1 VPAVTVEVSVV
12 VPTFK
17 RPQLLDRCL
26 AALVNQ
32 SFDPSAYEIV
42 IADDAASES
51 TRRQVEDWRRRCP
64 RSGPAIHYLPV
75 RDSQGPAAAR
85 NAGWRFARGQVIAFT
100 DDDCIP
106 EPEWLTAGTRAIRA
120 GATGVSGRVVV
131 PLPEDPTDYERNAA
145 GLATAEFVT
154 ANCFYRRSALAAV
167 GGFDERFA
175 MAWREDSD
183 LWLTF
188 MGRGDTLV
196 SAQDAVVVH
205 PLRPAPWGV
214 SLSQQRKSQ
223 YNALLYKKHPLLY
236 RQRVQ
241 PGPPR
246 DYYAI
251 VTSIAGCLLGL
262 GLRRPGIA
270 IASFAV
276 WARLTGAFIARRLH
290 GTTRRPA
297 HIAEMAVTSAL
308 IPPLAVY
315 WRLRGA
321 FAHRV
326 RFL

>member
-17 RPQLLDRCL
+17 RPDLLERCL
-26 AALVNQ
+26 AALVAQ
-32 SFDPSAYEIV
+32 IFDPSAYEIV
-42 IADDAASES
+42 VADDAASES
-51 TRRQVEDWRRRCP
+51 TRRQVEDWRSRCLLT
-64 RSGPAIHYLPV
+64 GPAIHYLPV
-75 RDSQGPAAAR
+75 RDSRGPAAAR

-106 EPEWLTAGTRAIRA
+106 DPGWLSAGTRAIRN

-145 GLATAEFVT
+145 GLATSEFVT
-154 ANCFYRRSALAAV
+154 ANCFYLRSALKAV

-188 MGRGDTLV
+188 IGRGEPLV
-196 SAQDAVVVH
+196 SAEDAVVVH

-223 YNALLYKKHPLLY
+223 YNALLYKKHPVLY

-251 VTSIAGCLLGL
+251 VAAIAGCLLGL
-262 GLRRPGIA
+262 GLRRQGVA
-270 IASFAV
+270 VASFLV
-276 WARLTGAFIARRLH
+276 WARLTGAFIARRLQ
-290 GTTRRPA
+290 GTSRRPA
-297 HIAEMAVTSAL
+297 HIAEMVVTSAL
-308 IPPLAVY
+308 IPPLTVY

-321 FAHRV
+321 FAYRV
-326 RFL
+326 RLL

>member
-1 VPAVTVEVSVV
+1 MTVEVSAV
-12 VPTFK
+12 VPTSN

-26 AALVNQ
+26 AGLVAQ
-32 SFDPSAYEIV
+32 TFDPTAYEIV
-42 IADDAASES
+42 IADDEASES
-51 TRRQVEDWRRRCP
+51 TRRQVEEWRSRFLQI
-64 RSGPAIHYLPV
+64 GPAIHYLPV
-75 RDSQGPAAAR
+75 CDSRGPAAAR
-85 NAGWRFARGQVIAFT
+85 NAGWRFARGGVIAFT

-106 EPEWLTAGTRAIRA
+106 EPEWLVAGVRAIRE

-154 ANCFYRRSALAAV
+154 ANSFYLRSALEAV

-188 MGRGDTLV
+188 MGRGEKLV
-196 SAQDAVVVH
+196 SAEDAVVIH

-223 YNALLYKKHPLLY
+223 YNALLYKKHPQLY

-251 VTSIAGCLLGL
+251 VGSIVGFLLGL
-262 GLRRPGIA
+262 GLRRPGVTV
-270 IASFAV
+270 ASFV
-276 WARLTGAFIARRLH
+276 IWVRLTATFIARRLQ
-290 GTTRRPA
+290 GTSRRPA
-297 HIAEMAVTSAL
+297 HVAEVAVTSAL

-321 FAHRV
+321 FVHRV

>member
-1 VPAVTVEVSVV
+1 VTIEVSVV
-12 VPTFK
+12 VPTFN

-26 AALVNQ
+26 AGLVAQ
-32 SFDPSAYEIV
+32 TFDASVYEIV

-51 TRRQVEDWRRRCP
+51 TRRQVEEWRNRYLQM
-64 RSGPAIHYLPV
+64 GPAIHYLPV
-75 RDSQGPAAAR
+75 RDSRGPAAAR
-85 NAGWRFARGQVIAFT
+85 NAGWRFGQGRVIAFT

-106 EPEWLTAGTRAIRA
+106 QPEWLAAAVRSIRG
-120 GATGVSGRVVV
+120 GASGVSGRVVV
-131 PLPEDPTDYERNAA
+131 PLPEEPTDYERNAA

-154 ANCFYRRSALAAV
+154 ANCFYLRSALEAV
-167 GGFDERFA
+167 SGFDERFA

-188 MGRGDTLV
+188 MGRGETLV
-196 SAQDAVVVH
+196 SAADAVVIH
-205 PLRPAPWGV
+205 PLRPAHWGV

-223 YNALLYKKHPLLY
+223 YNALLYKKHPQLY

-251 VTSIAGCLLGL
+251 VGSIVGCLLGL
-262 GLRRPGIA
+262 GFGRPGVTM
-270 IASFAV
+270 ASLMIWV
-276 WARLTGAFIARRLH
+276 RLTGEFIARRMQ
-290 GTTRRPA
+290 GTSRRPA
-297 HIAEMAVTSAL
+297 HIAEVAVTSAL

-321 FAHRV
+321 FVHRV

>member
-1 VPAVTVEVSVV
+1 VMIEVSVV

-26 AALVNQ
+26 AALVAQ
-32 SFDPSAYEIV
+32 TFDPSAYEIV
-42 IADDAASES
+42 IADDAANET
-51 TRRQVEDWRRRCP
+51 TRRQVEDWRNRCP
-64 RSGPAIHYLPV
+64 QTGPAVHYLPV
-75 RDSQGPAAAR
+75 RDSHGPAAAR
-85 NAGWRFARGQVIAFT
+85 NAGWRFARGRVIAFT

-106 EPEWLTAGTRAIRA
+106 EPEWLTAGTRAIRD

-154 ANCFYRRSALAAV
+154 ANCFYLRSALEEV

-188 MGRGDTLV
+188 MARGERLV
-196 SAQDAVVVH
+196 SAEDAVVLH

-214 SLSQQRKSQ
+214 SLSQQRKSM
-223 YNALLYKKHPLLY
+223 YNALLYKKHPVLY

-251 VTSIAGCLLGL
+251 VASIVGCLLGL
-262 GLRRPGIA
+262 GLRRPGITV
-270 IASFAV
+270 ASFLV
-276 WARLTGAFIARRLH
+276 WARLTGEFIARRLRD
-290 GTTRRPA
+290 TSRRPA
-297 HIAEMAVTSAL
+297 HITEVVATSAL

-321 FAHRV
+321 FVHRV

>member
-1 VPAVTVEVSVV
+1 VTLEVSVV

-17 RPQLLDRCL
+17 RPQHLDRCL
-26 AALVNQ
+26 AALAAQ
-32 SFDPSAYEIV
+32 TFDPSAYEIV

-51 TRRQVEDWRRRCP
+51 TRHQVEIWRNRCP
-64 RSGPAIHYLPV
+64 QTGPAIHYLPV
-75 RDSQGPAAAR
+75 RDSHGPAAAR
-85 NAGWRFARGQVIAFT
+85 NAGWRFAQGRVIAFT

-106 EPEWLTAGTRAIRA
+106 EPEWLTAGTRAIRG

-131 PLPEDPTDYERNAA
+131 PLPGDPTDYERNAA
-145 GLATAEFVT
+145 GLASAEFVT
-154 ANCFYRRSALAAV
+154 ANCFYLRSALEAV

-188 MGRGDTLV
+188 MGRGETLV
-196 SAQDAVVVH
+196 NAEDAVVIH

-223 YNALLYKKHPLLY
+223 YNALLYKKHPVLY

-241 PGPPR
+241 PGPPH

-251 VTSIAGCLLGL
+251 VASIAGCLLGL
-262 GLRRPGIA
+262 GLRRPGITA
-270 IASFAV
+270 ASFMV
-276 WARLTGAFIARRLH
+276 WARLTAAFIARRLH
-290 GTTRRPA
+290 GTSRRPA
-297 HIAEMAVTSAL
+297 HIAEVAVTSAL

-321 FAHRV
+321 FVHRV

>member
-1 VPAVTVEVSVV
+1 VMIEVSVV

-17 RPQLLDRCL
+17 RRQLLDRCL
-26 AALVNQ
+26 AALVAQ
-32 SFDPSAYEIV
+32 TFDPSAYEIV
-42 IADDAASES
+42 IADDAASET
-51 TRRQVEDWRRRCP
+51 TRRQVEDWRNRCP
-64 RSGPAIHYLPV
+64 QTEPAVHYLPV
-75 RDSQGPAAAR
+75 RDSHGPAAAR
-85 NAGWRFARGQVIAFT
+85 NAGWRFARGRVIAFT

-106 EPEWLTAGTRAIRA
+106 EPEWLTAGTRAIRD

-154 ANCFYRRSALAAV
+154 ANCFYLRSALEAV

-188 MGRGDTLV
+188 MGRGERLV
-196 SAQDAVVVH
+196 SAEDAVVLH

-214 SLSQQRKSQ
+214 SLSQQRKSM
-223 YNALLYKKHPLLY
+223 YNALLYKKHPVLY

-251 VTSIAGCLLGL
+251 VASIVGCLLGL
-262 GLRRPGIA
+262 GLRRPGITV
-270 IASFAV
+270 ASFLV
-276 WARLTGAFIARRLH
+276 WARMTGEFIARRLH
-290 GTTRRPA
+290 DTSRRPA
-297 HIAEMAVTSAL
+297 HIVEVAVTSAL

-321 FAHRV
+321 VVHRV

>member
-1 VPAVTVEVSVV
+1 MTVEVSVV
-12 VPTFK
+12 VPTFN
-17 RPQLLDRCL
+17 RPQLLERCL
-26 AALVNQ
+26 AGLVAQ
-32 SFDPSAYEIV
+32 AFDPSAYEIV
-42 IADDAASES
+42 IADDAASER
-51 TRRQVEDWRRRCP
+51 TRRQVEDWRSGCLQT
-64 RSGPAIHYLPV
+64 GPAIHYLPV
-75 RDSQGPAAAR
+75 CDSRGPAGAR
-85 NAGWRFARGQVIAFT
+85 NAGWRFARGRVIAFT

-106 EPEWLTAGTRAIRA
+106 EAKWLAAGARAIRE
-120 GATGVSGRVVV
+120 GASGVSGRVVV
-131 PLPEDPTDYERNAA
+131 PLPEDPTDYERDAA
-145 GLATAEFVT
+145 GLEIAEFVT
-154 ANCFYRRSALAAV
+154 ANCFYLRSALEAV

-188 MGRGDTLV
+188 MERGETLV
-196 SAQDAVVVH
+196 SADDAVVIH

-223 YNALLYKKHPLLY
+223 YNALLYKKHPELY

-251 VTSIAGCLLGL
+251 VGSIAGCLLGL
-262 GLRRPGIA
+262 GLRRPGVA
-270 IASFAV
+270 VASFMV
-276 WARLTGAFIARRLH
+276 WARLTGAFIARRLR
-290 GTTRRPA
+290 GTSRRPA

-321 FAHRV
+321 FAYRV

>member
-1 VPAVTVEVSVV
+1 MTVEVSVV
-12 VPTFK
+12 VPTFE
-17 RPQLLDRCL
+17 RPELLELCL
-26 AALVNQ
+26 AALVAQ
-32 SFDPSAYEIV
+32 TFDPSAYEIV
-42 IADDAASES
+42 IADDAASER
-51 TRRQVEDWRRRCP
+51 TRHQVEDWRRRCLLT
-64 RSGPAIHYLPV
+64 GPPIHYLPV

-85 NAGWRFARGQVIAFT
+85 NAGWRCARGRVIAFT

-106 EPEWLTAGTRAIRA
+106 EPEWLSAGVRAIRN
-120 GATGVSGRVVV
+120 GATGVSGRVFM

-145 GLATAEFVT
+145 GLATTEFVT
-154 ANCFYRRSALAAV
+154 ANCFYLRSALDAV

-188 MGRGDTLV
+188 LERGETLV
-196 SAQDAVVVH
+196 SAEDAVVVH

-223 YNALLYKKHPLLY
+223 YNALLYKKHPVLY

-251 VTSIAGCLLGL
+251 VASIVGCLLGL
-262 GLRRPGIA
+262 GLRRPGVA
-270 IASFAV
+270 VASFLV
-276 WARLTGAFIARRLH
+276 WARLTGAFIARRLQ
-290 GTTRRPA
+290 GTSRRPA
-297 HIAEMAVTSAL
+297 HIAEMVVTSAL

-321 FAHRV
+321 FAYRV

>member
-1 VPAVTVEVSVV
+1 MPAVTVEVSVV

-26 AALVNQ
+26 AALVAQTFN
-32 SFDPSAYEIV
+32 PSAYEVV
-42 IADDAASES
+42 IADDAASDS
-51 TRRQVEDWRRRCP
+51 TRRLVEDWRSRCQQT
-64 RSGPAIHYLPV
+64 GPAIHYLPV
-75 RDSQGPAAAR
+75 RDAHGPAAAR
-85 NAGWRFARGQVIAFT
+85 NAGWRFARGKVIAFT

-106 EPEWLTAGTRAIRA
+106 EPEWLAAGTRAIRD
-120 GATGVSGRVVV
+120 GAIGVSGRVVV

-145 GLATAEFVT
+145 GLASAEFVT
-154 ANCFYRRSALAAV
+154 ANCFYLRSALEAV
-167 GGFDERFA
+167 DGFDERFA

-183 LWLTF
+183 LWLTL
-188 MGRGDTLV
+188 MGRGATLV
-196 SAQDAVVVH
+196 SAEDAVVIH

-223 YNALLYKKHPLLY
+223 YNALLYKKHPVLY

-251 VTSIAGCLLGL
+251 VASIVGCLLGL
-262 GLRRPGIA
+262 GLRRPGVTV
-270 IASFAV
+270 ASFIV

-290 GTTRRPA
+290 GTSRRPA
-297 HIAEMAVTSAL
+297 HVAEVIVTSAL

>member
-1 VPAVTVEVSVV
+1 MQT
-12 VPTFK
+12 
-17 RPQLLDRCL
+17 
-26 AALVNQ
+26 
-32 SFDPSAYEIV
+32 
-42 IADDAASES
+42 
-51 TRRQVEDWRRRCP
+51 
-64 RSGPAIHYLPV
+64 GPAIHYLPV
-75 RDSQGPAAAR
+75 CDSHGPAAAR
-85 NAGWRFARGQVIAFT
+85 NAGWRFARGGVIAFT

-106 EPEWLTAGTRAIRA
+106 EPEWLAAGVRAIRE

-154 ANCFYRRSALAAV
+154 ANSFYLRSALEAV

-188 MGRGDTLV
+188 MGRGETLV
-196 SAQDAVVVH
+196 SAEDAVVIH

-223 YNALLYKKHPLLY
+223 YNALLYKKHPQLY

-251 VTSIAGCLLGL
+251 VGSIVGCLLGL
-262 GLRRPGIA
+262 GFRRPGVTV
-270 IASFAV
+270 ASFMV

-290 GTTRRPA
+290 GTSRRPA
-297 HIAEMAVTSAL
+297 HVAEVIVTSAL

-321 FAHRV
+321 FVHRV

>member
-1 VPAVTVEVSVV
+1 VTIEVSVV
-12 VPTFK
+12 VPTSN

-26 AALVNQ
+26 AGLVTQ
-32 SFDPSAYEIV
+32 VFGTTSYEIV
-42 IADDAASES
+42 IADDEASES
-51 TRRQVEDWRRRCP
+51 TRRQVEEWRSRFLQI
-64 RSGPAIHYLPV
+64 GPAIHYLPV
-75 RDSQGPAAAR
+75 CDSRGPAAAR
-85 NAGWRFARGQVIAFT
+85 NAGWRFARGGVIAFT

-106 EPEWLTAGTRAIRA
+106 EPEWLVAGVRAIRE

-154 ANCFYRRSALAAV
+154 ANSFYLRSALEAV

-188 MGRGDTLV
+188 MGRGETLV
-196 SAQDAVVVH
+196 SAEDAVVIH

-223 YNALLYKKHPLLY
+223 YNALLYKKHPQLY

-251 VTSIAGCLLGL
+251 VGSIVGCLLGL
-262 GLRRPGIA
+262 GFRRPGVMV
-270 IASFAV
+270 ASFMV

-290 GTTRRPA
+290 GTSRRPA
-297 HIAEMAVTSAL
+297 HVAEVIVTSAL

-321 FAHRV
+321 FVHRV

>member
-1 VPAVTVEVSVV
+1 VTIEVSVV

-17 RPQLLDRCL
+17 RAQLLDRCM
-26 AALVNQ
+26 AALVAQ
-32 SFDPSAYEIV
+32 TFDSSSYEIV
-42 IADDAASES
+42 IADDAASET
-51 TRRQVEDWRRRCP
+51 TRRQVEDWRDRCP
-64 RSGPAIHYLPV
+64 QMGPAVHYLPV
-75 RDSQGPAAAR
+75 RDSHGPAAAR
-85 NAGWRFARGQVIAFT
+85 NAGWRFASGRVIAFT
-100 DDDCIP
+100 DDDCIS
-106 EPEWLTAGTRAIRA
+106 EPEWLTAGTRAIRD

-154 ANCFYRRSALAAV
+154 ANCFYLRSALEEV

-188 MGRGDTLV
+188 MARGERLV
-196 SAQDAVVVH
+196 SAEDAVVLH

-214 SLSQQRKSQ
+214 SLSQQRKSM
-223 YNALLYKKHPLLY
+223 YNALLYKKHPVLY

-251 VTSIAGCLLGL
+251 VASIVGCLLGL
-262 GLRRPGIA
+262 GLRRPGITV
-270 IASFAV
+270 ASFLV
-276 WARLTGAFIARRLH
+276 WARLTGEFIARRLRD
-290 GTTRRPA
+290 TSRRPA
-297 HIAEMAVTSAL
+297 HITEVVATSAL

-321 FAHRV
+321 FVHRV